1 MNGSAQYVGVGGSSG
16 FKLFQGRCASILM
29 RFHFAKK
36 DDTLNEAIKR
46 LATLKEKAMN
56 AKNVDWR

>member
-1 MNGSAQYVGVGGSSG
+1 MDGTVCWSGGSAG
-16 FKLFQGRCASILM
+16 FKLFREDVHNLV
-29 RFHFAKK
+29 RFHFAKQ

-56 AKNVDWR
+56 ATDVDWR

>member
-1 MNGSAQYVGVGGSSG
+1 MDGTVRWCGGSSG
-16 FKLFQGRCASILM
+16 VKLFREDVHNLV
-29 RFHFAKK
+29 RFHFAKQ

-46 LATLKEKAMN
+46 LATLKEKAIN

>member
-1 MNGSAQYVGVGGSSG
+1 MVWQQDVHNLV
-16 FKLFQGRCASILM
+16 
-29 RFHFAKK
+29 RFHFAKQ